1 MFKFQLSFLKSV
13 QTMER
18 KRSNGFRRIFTQTNL
33 KQQIKSYCENT
44 AKPDSSFSFHDP
56 IASL

>member
-1 MFKFQLSFLKSV
+1 
-13 QTMER
+13 MER

-44 AKPDSSFSFHDP
+44 AKPATSFSFHDP
-56 IASL
+56 SASFFHAKTLNLV